1 MRPCNPTTWAPSAT
15 GRQLQKSQKTLACPK
30 ASPNRRLHR
39 YADPRQHRGANAPA
53 CAKKRS
59 FLLDRARPVF
69 FSTRWKR
76 KWGVHPRWTS
86 PLREQTPPP
95 WPPQRRPIPPP
106 PAAGTSAPPPPPPGG
121 PPLPPPPAGKIF
133 LNSQILHRY
142 PLYKRSALR
151 YDNSVSTRRI

>member
-76 KWGVHPRWTS
+76 KWGVHPRMDHAPCGSRVS
-86 PLREQTPPP
+86 PG
-95 WPPQRRPIPPP
+95 RRHGGSSIPY
-106 PAAGTSAPPPPPPGG
+106 GG
-121 PPLPPPPAGKIF
+121 YIAQL
-133 LNSQILHRY
+133 
-142 PLYKRSALR
+142 
-151 YDNSVSTRRI
+151 ST